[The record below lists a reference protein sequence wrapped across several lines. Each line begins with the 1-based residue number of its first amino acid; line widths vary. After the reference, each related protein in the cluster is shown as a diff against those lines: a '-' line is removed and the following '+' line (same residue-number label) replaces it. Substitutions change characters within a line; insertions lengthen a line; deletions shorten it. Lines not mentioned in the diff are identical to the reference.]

1 MYSGAAN
8 AVFGFWGRC
17 CLSPF
22 DNYGTVVLPPFET
35 VGWSENGRALRL
47 LDQRRLPTEE
57 LYIDVASVD
66 ELIEAIRT
74 LAVRGAPAIGVAA
87 AMGLAVLTTGQ
98 SSVEHIAELCDR
110 IALARPTA
118 VNLRWA
124 LNRMLAR
131 AQHTAP
137 SELAQAMRDE
147 ATWIRDNDREMC
159 DAIGKFGAP
168 LIKVGSQIL
177 THCNAGALATAGIG
191 TALAPMYVAHAQG
204 TCFRVFAD
212 ETRPLLQGARLT
224 AWELQ
229 RAGIDVRVLPDSAAA
244 SLLASGNISAVFVG
258 ADRIAANGDVA
269 NKVGTYAVA
278 LAAQAHGVPLYVCA
292 PSSTFD
298 HNTARGAD
306 IVIEH
311 RERNEIALAGTVR
324 VLPERVGVHNPA
336 FDVTPAALVTNYI
349 TDRGL
354 LDKAVFV

>member
-1 MYSGAAN
+1 M
-8 AVFGFWGRC
+8 
-17 CLSPF
+17 
-22 DNYGTVVLPPFET
+22 LPPYET
-35 VGWSENGRALRL
+35 VNWSPDGLRLRL

-57 LYIDVASVD
+57 LYIDVATLD
-66 ELIEAIRT
+66 ELVDAIRT

-87 AMGLAVLTTGQ
+87 AMGLAVLATPHSTLNDIVRLAESIAQ
-98 SSVEHIAELCDR
+98 S
-110 IALARPTA
+110 RPTA

-124 LNRMLAR
+124 LDRMLAR
-131 AQHTAP
+131 AQHTTQP
-137 SELAQAMRDE
+137 ELMRALRDE
-147 ATWIRDNDREMC
+147 ATQIRDNDRDMC
-159 DAIGKFGAP
+159 DAIGKHGAP
-168 LIKVGSQIL
+168 FIAAGSQIL

-204 TCFRVFAD
+204 TPFRVFAD

-229 RAGIDVRVLPDSAAA
+229 RAGIDVSVLPDSAAA

-292 PSSTFD
+292 PGSTFD
-298 HNTARGAD
+298 RNTATGAD

-311 RERNEIALAGTVR
+311 RDRDEIARAGSAR
-324 VLPERVGVHNPA
+324 VLPDHVPVHNPA
-336 FDVTPAALVTNYI
+336 FDVTPAKLVTSYI

-354 LDKAVFV
+354 LQSPFPA